1 MLRGAR
7 LLVNSTPTSQPNKAS
22 LKWPSVHKTFLRF
35 QWNLVC
41 R

>member
-1 MLRGAR
+1 MSVL
-7 LLVNSTPTSQPNKAS
+7 PT
-22 LKWPSVHKTFLRF
+22 VHQTFLRF